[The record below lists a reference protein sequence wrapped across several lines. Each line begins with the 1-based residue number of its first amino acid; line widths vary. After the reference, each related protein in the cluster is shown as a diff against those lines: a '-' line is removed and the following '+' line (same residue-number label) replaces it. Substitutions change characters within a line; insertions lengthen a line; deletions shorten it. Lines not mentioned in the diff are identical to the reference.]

1 MHIVG
6 YTCKK
11 VFMDIFDQYLFEE
24 LVSEYERSGLPN
36 YCLENRYGCIED
48 KIFLKRKFDYFK

>member
-1 MHIVG
+1 
-6 YTCKK
+6 
-11 VFMDIFDQYLFEE
+11 MDIFDQYLFEE